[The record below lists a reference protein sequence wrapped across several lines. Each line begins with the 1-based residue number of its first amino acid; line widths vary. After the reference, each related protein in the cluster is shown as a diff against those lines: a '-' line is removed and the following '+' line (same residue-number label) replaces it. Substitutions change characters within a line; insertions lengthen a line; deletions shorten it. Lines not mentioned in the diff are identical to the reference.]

1 MLNPFD
7 ITIQNQADDE
17 EIVRIWRHHPVTLVP
32 PAFRVLLFALI
43 PVILLIIT
51 GFALFGSPLLFGLFV
66 VILALVVTYAA
77 YEWVSWWGDVYIL
90 TNYRVI
96 DVEQHGFFHRNFS
109 EATLGKIQDISH
121 EVSGFLP
128 TVFNFGTVLV
138 QTAGSL
144 PNIDLNEVKDPQKQA
159 LYLLRA
165 HQAAL
170 ENQDKD
176 ISAKELI
183 ELLTKHRSR
192 LDELAEEDRKQ
203 RQAAADEQI
212 EKNRSQG
219 KGKRGSGGGRGGGT
233 KA

>member
-17 EIVRIWRHHPVTLVP
+17 EIVRVWRHHPVTAVP
-32 PAFRVLLFALI
+32 PVLRVLAFALI
-43 PVILLIIT
+43 PLALLVLT

-66 VILALVVTYAA
+66 VILALAATYAA

-90 TNYRVI
+90 TNYRII
-96 DVEQHGFFHRNFS
+96 DVEQRGFFHRDFS

-121 EVSGFLP
+121 KVSGFLP
-128 TVFNFGTVLV
+128 TVFNFGTVVV

-144 PNIDLNEVKDPQKQA
+144 PNIDLNDVKDPQKQA

-165 HQAAL
+165 HQAYI
-170 ENQDKD
+170 ENEDKD

-203 RQAAADEQI
+203 RKEGIGKQMD
-212 EKNRSQG
+212 KNRH
-219 KGKRGSGGGRGGGT
+219 KGKPKR
-233 KA
+233 